1 MRGARAATVLGTV
14 FEALA
19 ALAAAAFSSTPAG
32 GAELRDLWG
41 RNVSSVAYA
50 ADGVVNKGEIEE
62 LISIAAGRPLTEE
75 GTAATIRNLYGTRL
89 FSDVVVDAEPVES
102 GDVRVIIYLWR
113 AYVVRAIEFE
123 GKFGPTREDLRRVVP
138 LAAGDPFHAASL
150 EAGTSAIERRLFADG
165 YLDPQVEPE
174 AVFDR
179 ETFTV
184 TALYRIQA
192 GQRARITEPFFDGK
206 TAPFTPSD
214 LAARGKLDP
223 GDVYNE
229 TKARDDAERM
239 RKFLLGEGYY
249 RGAVELIAA
258 EPTEDGRIRPVYRI
272 TVGPRYEIAAEGI
285 KPKAA
290 AKQIRALLDY
300 QSFDEDLLDQW
311 TIDRRAEMQRA
322 GHYRVKVTASA
333 SGTDPV
339 MVKLVVEPGPK
350 YAVESVTID
359 GDVSVPEDTIRS
371 LMVTRP
377 KGLPVIAKG
386 RLIDTDLEGDV
397 SAILG
402 YYQRQG
408 WIEAKVKSS
417 VQDGTSPDELK
428 VAIFIVEG
436 PRAFV
441 RQRQVE
447 GAEHLTLE
455 DLDSLLTIKV
465 GEPFNPAA
473 LRHDVGVLTTRYQNT
488 GWPSATVQDRY
499 TLSEDRTAV
508 DVAYKVEEGERAF
521 FGRTI
526 IRGNAFTRVERIRH
540 QIAWKEGEPY
550 SAEKIADTQQN
561 LARTGVFRS
570 IDVRPQPTNPES
582 QTRTID
588 VELTEARRLSL
599 LYGFGYQ
606 YAAGATSNRND
617 VFGIVGATYR
627 NLFGRMQSATLEVQ
641 YAPISTRGYVY
652 ASFLEPFAFNTD
664 VPINVVGF
672 VSRTPIQD
680 VNIDSVG
687 GYVESARLIERYWR
701 IGLRAEYQETGPQNP
716 AGPLDD
722 RARTLSED
730 RVSDPA
736 GRGRPEPVLRP
747 EGRHPRSAQRLVLD
761 DRRQVR
767 VSAALGGRRPLRQGL
782 GPGRLVQEP
791 LRRRAGAELQD
802 RGDLPVRPR
811 GPGAGPDRREVLLGR
826 VLDGTGLSRRTY
838 SGFRESPWT
847 TTRRRRRSRRHRI
860 PSRTD
865 LCSAQYPNQPNE
877 QELKKYICEP
887 GPRIIGGNGFMAA
900 TAEFRYPILGNLGI
914 SVFYDL
920 AQVWPSPGTISFK
933 VEGET
938 GLRQSIGAGLHYMT
952 PVGPLRLEY
961 ARPVDLRTIHYQVT
975 ATQTTMRMPTGTS
988 SPATRRPASSCA
1000 TRRSRRPDASSS
1012 RSGIRS
1018 RRPERVESARCP
1030 STSTGAASARSVS
1043 RSSSSATR
1051 SRAAR
1056 PAKAARSTS
1065 FSPSSPSA
1073 PAAGAPRRARPRRR
1087 LRRPD
1092 PAAPAATRAG
1102 RAPATSTEGRFSL
1115 GPSRR
1120 ARGQLPL
1127 LRGEGPPQRLRLLV
1141 GRRRETREGRLG
1153 QRLAVAGR
1161 RQACVAKR
1169 VDQLPRAERVE
1180 PGVEVA
1186 PHRGRIAGRAG
1197 DRVPHRRECAHAL
1210 EAVHE
1215 KPGPEERVL
1224 AGKLLDR
1231 EIHASPR
1238 ARRALEH
1245 GEPGG
1250 EVREDQRVVEAESGP
1265 GARLR
1270 DEITDGLAR
1279 PEGNAIGDASL
1290 EEHRDSRK
1298 PLDRSELRDLVQEV
1312 EVLRG
1317 VLLREAAHAGV
1328 GIRAHRDAAAH
1339 GLVRVRR
1346 PRPGETER
1354 VVAERD
1360 LVEPGGLG
1368 DVGILVEAVVEKIDR
1383 RRVALPGT
1391 GQRDGLVEVI
1401 VGEDHV
1407 GVRVVDP
1414 VRGDLA
1420 GPMEREREV
1429 VADLARETDTLAL
1442 RKKGSRGGAVDEDQA
1457 AVDHRE
1463 LGDRRSGR
1471 ELPPR
1476 PGRGAREP
1484 LARGGVRRVD
1494 RRGRILPRVQDDDD
1508 EGVAGRAPGHRAEGV
1523 EEALPFAVGRNDEH
1537 VPELARDRVGRP
1549 GLGLGML
1556 REVRVAALAGRH
1568 AYRAGRTGSSATM
1581 RASAESRS
1589 SRRAPTSA
1597 AGKYSRARRT

>member
-1 MRGARAATVLGTV
+1 MGGARAATVLGTV
-14 FEALA
+14 LVALGALA
-19 ALAAAAFSSTPAG
+19 AFPSAAAA

-50 ADGVVNKGEIEE
+50 ADGQVNKGEIEE
-62 LISIAAGRPLTEE
+62 LISVAAGQPLTVE

-89 FSDVVVDAEPVES
+89 FSDVVVDAEPLEG

-123 GKFGPTREDLRRVVP
+123 GKFGPTREDLRRVVS
-138 LAAGDPFHAASL
+138 LAAGDPFHAAAL
-150 EAGTSAIERRLFADG
+150 EAGTAAIERRLFADG

-214 LAARGKLDP
+214 LAAHGKLDP

-239 RKFLLGEGYY
+239 RRFLLAQGYY

-285 KPKAA
+285 KLKAA

-311 TIDRRAEMQRA
+311 TIDRRAELQRA

-339 MVKLVVEPGPK
+339 MVKLAVEPGPK

-359 GDVSVPEDTIRS
+359 GDASVPEDTIRS

-417 VQDGTSPDELK
+417 VQDGTSPDQLK

-508 DVAYKVEEGERAF
+508 DVTYKVEEGERAF

-570 IDVRPQPTNPES
+570 IDVRPQPTNPENE
-582 QTRTID
+582 TRTID
-588 VELTEARRLSL
+588 VELTEARRISL

-641 YAPISTRGYVY
+641 YAPISTRGYMY

-664 VPINVVGF
+664 VPLNFVAF

-687 GYVESARLIERYWR
+687 GYVESAKLIERYWR

-716 AGPLDD
+716 EDLSTIELERFPKTAFPIQQAAIGPSLFYDRRDDILDPHKGWYWTVAGKYAFPL
-722 RARTLSED
+722 LSED
-730 RVSDPA
+730 DARYGKVSGQVAWFKSLFGGVLGLNYKIGAIFPYDLAAQVPVPIA
-736 GRGRPEPVLRP
+736 ERFYSGGSSTGRGF
-747 EGRHPRSAQRLVLD
+747 ATD
-761 DRRQVR
+761 
-767 VSAALGGRRPLRQGL
+767 
-782 GPGRLVQEP
+782 
-791 LRRRAGAELQD
+791 
-802 RGDLPVRPR
+802 
-811 GPGAGPDRREVLLGR
+811 LLGI
-826 VLDGTGLSRRTY
+826 
-838 SGFRESPWT
+838 P
-847 TTRRRRRSRRHRI
+847 RI
-860 PSRTD
+860 TVDYNTQATPIVEPNAQDAGSS
-865 LCSAQYPNQPNE
+865 CAEQYPNQPNE
-877 QELKKYICEP
+877 DVLKLYNCEP

-900 TAEFRYPILGNLGI
+900 TAEFRYPILGNLGV

-933 VEGET
+933 IEGET

-961 ARPVDLRTIHYQVT
+961 ARPVELRTIHYQVT
-975 ATQTTMRMPTGTS
+975 ATQNPDGS
-988 SPATRRPASSCA
+988 VCDPSPC
-1000 TRRSRRPDASSS
+1000 
-1012 RSGIRS
+1012 I
-1018 RRPERVESARCP
+1018 
-1030 STSTGAASARSVS
+1030 
-1043 RSSSSATR
+1043 
-1051 SRAAR
+1051 
-1056 PAKAARSTS
+1056 
-1065 FSPSSPSA
+1065 
-1073 PAAGAPRRARPRRR
+1073 
-1087 LRRPD
+1087 
-1092 PAAPAATRAG
+1092 
-1102 RAPATSTEGRFSL
+1102 
-1115 GPSRR
+1115 
-1120 ARGQLPL
+1120 L
-1127 LRGEGPPQRLRLLV
+1127 LRDATV
-1141 GRRRETREGRLG
+1141 KET
-1153 QRLAVAGR
+1153 
-1161 RQACVAKR
+1161 
-1169 VDQLPRAERVE
+1169 
-1180 PGVEVA
+1180 
-1186 PHRGRIAGRAG
+1186 GRIF
-1197 DRVPHRRECAHAL
+1197 L
-1210 EAVHE
+1210 
-1215 KPGPEERVL
+1215 
-1224 AGKLLDR
+1224 
-1231 EIHASPR
+1231 S
-1238 ARRALEH
+1238 
-1245 GEPGG
+1245 
-1250 EVREDQRVVEAESGP
+1250 
-1265 GARLR
+1265 
-1270 DEITDGLAR
+1270 
-1279 PEGNAIGDASL
+1279 IGY
-1290 EEHRDSRK
+1290 
-1298 PLDRSELRDLVQEV
+1298 
-1312 EVLRG
+1312 
-1317 VLLREAAHAGV
+1317 
-1328 GIRAHRDAAAH
+1328 
-1339 GLVRVRR
+1339 
-1346 PRPGETER
+1346 
-1354 VVAERD
+1354 
-1360 LVEPGGLG
+1360 
-1368 DVGILVEAVVEKIDR
+1368 
-1383 RRVALPGT
+1383 
-1391 GQRDGLVEVI
+1391 
-1401 VGEDHV
+1401 
-1407 GVRVVDP
+1407 
-1414 VRGDLA
+1414 
-1420 GPMEREREV
+1420 
-1429 VADLARETDTLAL
+1429 
-1442 RKKGSRGGAVDEDQA
+1442 
-1457 AVDHRE
+1457 
-1463 LGDRRSGR
+1463 
-1471 ELPPR
+1471 
-1476 PGRGAREP
+1476 
-1484 LARGGVRRVD
+1484 
-1494 RRGRILPRVQDDDD
+1494 
-1508 EGVAGRAPGHRAEGV
+1508 
-1523 EEALPFAVGRNDEH
+1523 PF
-1537 VPELARDRVGRP
+1537 
-1549 GLGLGML
+1549 
-1556 REVRVAALAGRH
+1556 
-1568 AYRAGRTGSSATM
+1568 
-1581 RASAESRS
+1581 
-1589 SRRAPTSA
+1589 
-1597 AGKYSRARRT
+1597 